1 MPDQTARFDRWMK
14 TATVLLIVGALSWV
28 LKIAVIVL
36 ADGATIGVASTIA
49 GVLWMTGFAGMFFGS
64 SAAGLW
70 LTRGRQ
76 RGMRLTAA
84 FVAPFL
90 FVASMNFLDPLAE
103 AMFNDAGPGYMEEE
117 WGILLA
123 ALLWLAVG
131 ARVAIDRRTRLVHQ
145 PA

>member
-1 MPDQTARFDRWMK
+1 MSEPTARLDRWMK
-14 TATVLLIVGALSWV
+14 TATILLIMGALSWV

-36 ADGATIGVASTIA
+36 ADGATTGVASTIA
-49 GVLWMTGFAGMFFGS
+49 GVLWMIGFAGMFFGS
-64 SAAGLW
+64 TAAGLW

-84 FVAPFL
+84 LVAPFL

-103 AMFNDAGPGYMEEE
+103 AIFNNAGPSYMEEE

-131 ARVAIDRRTRLVHQ
+131 ARVATDRRARLIQQ
-145 PA
+145 PV